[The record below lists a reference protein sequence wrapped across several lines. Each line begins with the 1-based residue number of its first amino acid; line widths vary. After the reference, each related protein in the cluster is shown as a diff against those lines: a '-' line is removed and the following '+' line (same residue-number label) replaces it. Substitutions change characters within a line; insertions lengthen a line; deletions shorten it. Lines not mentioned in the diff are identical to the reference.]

1 MILFESAGEAS
12 VSQQQLAYAQKR
24 RSTRIEQAV
33 PLVVQGVGAL
43 REPYQEQVS
52 TVSISCHGCT
62 YVSKHEVIQGETV
75 FLDIKSPN
83 HGSVGNSTRARVKW
97 AQKYGAKDRA
107 FQIAVEL
114 ENAGNI
120 WGLSAPPADWFPL
133 QVPETTDPAS
143 LARELKVVPRKD
155 QPLSPAPESDPNR
168 TQRLTRSEAAPPAIP
183 PIAQIMVGLG
193 EQIQTLAAEAAASA
207 VVREKS
213 RMLEEFRVQLREEAA
228 KAIQS
233 AMSTSREVI
242 SGQALQELAGAHEAA
257 ARASHAQWRKRIEHD
272 MDSAQQH
279 MVKQGKEINQ
289 RLDALAARTVEH
301 VQSKL
306 DATRSEAVDRFVSRI
321 RDQVSPLL
329 EEAKEAL
336 RKLEGAEIALRKESE
351 AIFAGMENQLA
362 FSTNVILAKSQE
374 DLEKSGAA
382 IAARA
387 HESMLK
393 LSQDL
398 EKATQDNINSLLDAA
413 GSQIAKILQEKAAD
427 VSRDFS
433 TGIEGNTRSYLESIS
448 KLLSEIPQKA
458 VTNGHN

>member
-1 MILFESAGEAS
+1 MILFESAGEES
-12 VSQQQLAYAQKR
+12 VSQQQLAYTQKR

-75 FLDIKSPN
+75 FLDIQSPN
-83 HGSVGNSTRARVKW
+83 HGSVGSSTRARVRW

-114 ENAGNI
+114 ETAGNV
-120 WGLSAPPADWFPL
+120 WGLTAPPADWFPP
-133 QVPETTDPAS
+133 QIPEATDPAS
-143 LARELKVVPRKD
+143 LARELKVVPRKE
-155 QPLSPAPESDPNR
+155 QPAIHVPEAESNP
-168 TQRLTRSEAAPPAIP
+168 TARLTRNDAALPAIP
-183 PIAQIMVGLG
+183 PIAQIMFSLG
-193 EQIQTLAAEAAASA
+193 EQIQTMAAEAAASA
-207 VVREKS
+207 VIREKN
-213 RMLEEFRVQLREEAA
+213 RLFDEFRTQLREEAV
-228 KAIQS
+228 KAVQS

-242 SGQALQELAGAHEAA
+242 SRQALQEVGAAHEAA
-257 ARASHAQWRKRIEHD
+257 ARNSHSQWRKRIEQD

-279 MVKQGKEINQ
+279 MLKQGKEFNQ
-289 RLDALAARTVEH
+289 RLDAVAARTVDH

-306 DATRSEAVDRFVSRI
+306 EATRSEAVERFVSRI

-329 EEAKEAL
+329 EEAKDAL
-336 RKLEGAEIALRKESE
+336 RKLEGAETALRKESE

-362 FSTNVILAKSQE
+362 YSTNVILAKSQE
-374 DLEKSGAA
+374 DLEKNGAD
-382 IAARA
+382 ITTRA

-393 LSQDL
+393 LSQEM
-398 EKATQDNINSLLDAA
+398 EKATQDHLNSLLSTAE
-413 GSQIAKILQEKAAD
+413 SQIAKILQEKATD
-427 VSRDFS
+427 VSREFS

-458 VTNGHN
+458 VGNGHN